1 VNEYEEVILAEIKKN
16 GSIGVK
22 GLRRI
27 VCDDEKYQNRMGT
40 PTLEKYL
47 KRLHKDGYLCVRP
60 IKNQKLYSIIGEN
73 GFNHEKFIDT
83 LNSAYNKVEKGTNDA
98 LQRVENDTYD
108 KKLHLYYNVINL
120 FCAYQNFLKI
130 LNLMT
135 KNKLNS
141 NSYQEIERK
150 FDKSLQKVIKKIDHN
165 SVLLIIKNFEKDL
178 REPSEQIDSYLFT
191 SSKKK
196 RSSRPSKANN

>member
-1 VNEYEEVILAEIKKN
+1 LAEIKKN
-16 GSIGVK
+16 GPMGVK

-47 KRLHKDGYLCVRP
+47 KRLHEDGYLDVRQ
-60 IKNQKLYSIIGEN
+60 IKNQKLYSIIKDN
-73 GFNHEKFIDT
+73 GFNYEKFIDT
-83 LNSAYNKVEKGTNDA
+83 LNSVHGRVEKETNDA

-120 FCAYQNFLKI
+120 FCAIQNLLKI
-130 LNLMT
+130 LNLMS

-141 NSYQEIERK
+141 NSYREIERK
-150 FDKSLQKVIKKIDHN
+150 IDESLQKVIKKID
-165 SVLLIIKNFEKDL
+165 SKSALLILKNFEKNY
-178 REPSEQIDSYLFT
+178 REPSEQINSYLFT
-191 SSKKK
+191 SSEKE
-196 RSSRPSKANN
+196 RSSRPSIANN